1 MFYCTRYRSR
11 WNCYIE
17 RTSSV
22 RLIFD
27 IRSLTFERVCNER
40 HSFFKIKIQQ
50 IIMGWLI
57 FFANSNSSEFSYFH
71 KSNSRSTSYKTR
83 EKRAMQSICVS
94 ILDARSPTIWFQRDI
109 YTLTSSGYIFIYEF
123 FLFFFFCFFFF
134 FSFFSRFHCI
144 HFFSFFFILHL
155 IVNAQLA
162 RDQRFL

>member
-27 IRSLTFERVCNER
+27 IRSLTFERVYNER

-71 KSNSRSTSYKTR
+71 KSNSWSIFLQDKRKEGDAIDLCVNPGRSFANDLIPTR
-83 EKRAMQSICVS
+83 HLYFNIIRLYFYLW
-94 ILDARSPTIWFQRDI
+94 ILSFF
-109 YTLTSSGYIFIYEF
+109 LFLF
-123 FLFFFFCFFFF
+123 FLFFFFFFEI
-134 FSFFSRFHCI
+134 SLYS
-144 HFFSFFFILHL
+144 FFSFFFILHL